1 MKNTIKAVT
10 IIVIS
15 TTLLLVGISNVN
27 GFGQQDKENV
37 FYSHSK
43 GEEWQL
49 EGTKSITSC
58 TDVGYTLEIWNDPI
72 PGEYVT
78 NLRTKVSI
86 PSKFNSSKSY
96 DAKAENFALAQT
108 GDTISE
114 FDIDTLKW
122 NDSAIGK
129 SQKYVPNTAS
139 LIFGKYVNGS
149 YVYTNPTTLPNSGYT
164 ITTNNDIHTLDFNNL
179 VISNVF
185 DGKLYQNDYVQI
197 RFYMRVGDNC
207 IDASK
212 ELISN
217 ANTIYKAGDKVDYK
231 LTVKNTGSYDYKDI
245 KFSDTFDTNAYSSVL
260 SDISLTKTTGDLDVS
275 NITYTNSILNADLT
289 GTLKSGST
297 STFKLTL
304 TIKTGFTSQIACNLT
319 ASYVGFDYYHI
330 FNPSGSV
337 NMVGNLCVNLTQPTP
352 GLGINKEIVGSDL
365 SQVNYKI
372 TLTNTGTVTLSSLAI
387 TDLYDETKYVFFSSN
402 PASNSAGNGVVSIVN
417 LGNLAPGA
425 KKEVFISFRFANNLV
440 DGQACNKEVNATAS
454 YTSGSSENLT
464 ISSKFEPDICIETP
478 RSAIEVVKRLSTSS
492 SKQIIYTVDITNK
505 GALDLNNINILDIF
519 DNTRLSVKSVEVAN
533 EVVNG
538 DRFTITNLL
547 NVALKANEKATFVI
561 TFDVLAKA
569 PAGLACNKE
578 ISVSAKDTLNRTV
591 NASQVLEQNTVNCV
605 NLIIIENK
613 KPNLS
618 VSKRLVSK
626 TDAIVTD
633 TVQWEIVTTNI
644 CIGNDCEVAD
654 RVAFRDYFSSTNL
667 KFNSAFAQLKNAD
680 GSNVNASP
688 IAFTPVITSEN
699 GNTVLTYSDLTE
711 IVGNVSAGQYIVVEI
726 YTTALKTNSSCVNN
740 TVTISGPNNS
750 VSAQA
755 CVNIVTKYTPSDNKD
770 RLPNTDILDSLSV
783 LMGAPTSL
791 KIAFLILALAI
802 GVGTTVPTVLLVK
815 AKKNN

>member
-1 MKNTIKAVT
+1 MNNMKTKIT
-10 IIVIS
+10 SLIVI
-15 TTLLLVGISNVN
+15 LGVIALLVFPTVSRAFFQTSTEEIYRSGLNSEDNKYGVQNI
-27 GFGQQDKENV
+27 KECSRVRN
-37 FYSHSK
+37 FL
-43 GEEWQL
+43 QL
-49 EGTKSITSC
+49 
-58 TDVGYTLEIWNDPI
+58 WNDPDPETLTGVRSEVILPTTFSNSGNYDSTATNFAVKGSTNITESDTDNIKWETSANGKQYKLI
-72 PGEYVT
+72 PGFAGYYMGQSFYDLSDPVIT
-78 NLRTKVSI
+78 NIGNNQQKLS
-86 PSKFNSSKSY
+86 FN
-96 DAKAENFALAQT
+96 
-108 GDTISE
+108 
-114 FDIDTLKW
+114 
-122 NDSAIGK
+122 
-129 SQKYVPNTAS
+129 
-139 LIFGKYVNGS
+139 
-149 YVYTNPTTLPNSGYT
+149 TLPN
-164 ITTNNDIHTLDFNNL
+164 LP
-179 VISNVF
+179 SNSSI
-185 DGKLYQNDYVQI
+185 QI
-197 RFYMRVGDNC
+197 EFYMKVGDNC
-207 IDASK
+207 IESKK
-212 ELISN
+212 ELLSN
-217 ANTIYKAGDKVDYK
+217 ANTVYKAGDKVDY
-231 LTVKNTGSYDYKDI
+231 LISLKNTGSYEYVDVS
-245 KFSDTFDTNAYSSVL
+245 FSDTFDTNAYSTNI
-260 SDISLTKTTGDLDVS
+260 SDISFVKQSGDLTVLNTAYTNGKFVS
-275 NITYTNSILNADLT
+275 NL
-289 GTLKSGST
+289 GGSLLGGAT

-304 TIKTGFTSQIACNLT
+304 TVKTGFTSQTACNLT
-319 ASYVGFDYYHI
+319 ANYAGSDFYHI

-337 NMVGNLCVNLTQPTP
+337 SMIGNLCVNLTQPTP

-372 TLTNTGTVTLSSLAI
+372 TLTNTGTVTLSSLAV
-387 TDLYDETKYVFFSSN
+387 TDLYDSTKYVFLSST
-402 PASNSAGNGVVSIVN
+402 PVSNSAGNGVVSITN

-440 DGQACNKEVNATAS
+440 DGQACNKEVNAYAT
-454 YTSGSSENLT
+454 YYNNERTLELT
-464 ISSKFEPDICIETP
+464 SKFEPDICVETP

-492 SKQIIYTVDITNK
+492 SKQIIYTVDIKNK
-505 GALDLNNINILDIF
+505 GSLDLNNINVLDIF

-538 DRFTITNLL
+538 DRFTVTNLL
-547 NVALKANEKATFVI
+547 NVALKANEKVTFVI

-591 NASQVLEQNTVNCV
+591 NSNQVLEQNTVNCV

-613 KPNLS
+613 KPNFS

-626 TDAIVTD
+626 TDSVVND
-633 TVQWEIVTTNI
+633 VVQWEIVTTNI

-688 IAFTPVITSEN
+688 IAFSPVVTSEN
-699 GNTVLTYSDLTE
+699 GNTVLTYDDLTE
-711 IVGNVSAGQYIVVEI
+711 VVGNVSAGQYIVVEI

-750 VSAQA
+750 VSASA

-802 GVGTTVPTVLLVK
+802 GFGTTVPTVLLVK